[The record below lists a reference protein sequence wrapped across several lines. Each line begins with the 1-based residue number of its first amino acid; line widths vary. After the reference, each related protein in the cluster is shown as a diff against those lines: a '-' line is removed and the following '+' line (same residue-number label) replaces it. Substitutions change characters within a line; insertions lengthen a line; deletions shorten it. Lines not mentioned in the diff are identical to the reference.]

1 MTQLL
6 NEKLT
11 DKPVDAASV
20 VLVREHE
27 QKLQTLLLC
36 RGNSRTVMNSAW
48 VFPGGKVDPADLE
61 QTEFIQSQLSA
72 NARDLLN
79 EPDLNNEAASA
90 LFSAAVR
97 ETSEETA
104 VTLKVSELFTWSR
117 WITPNEP
124 SMMKKRFDARFF
136 IAAMPDGQTAVHD
149 GQEATDSAWY
159 QPAEALNDYL
169 SDKIV
174 LAPPQI
180 MTLVALARMTSIE
193 ACLNAAR
200 DTEAYKVE
208 PKALKTK
215 HGRSLLFPGDEQHP
229 EISKQ
234 MPGPTRLI
242 WSGKHFEPPG
252 GFEQF
257 LSK

>member
-1 MTQLL
+1 
-6 NEKLT
+6 
-11 DKPVDAASV
+11 
-20 VLVREHE
+20 
-27 QKLQTLLLC
+27 
-36 RGNSRTVMNSAW
+36 
-48 VFPGGKVDPADLE
+48 
-61 QTEFIQSQLSA
+61 
-72 NARDLLN
+72 
-79 EPDLNNEAASA
+79 
-90 LFSAAVR
+90 
-97 ETSEETA
+97 
-104 VTLKVSELFTWSR
+104 
-117 WITPNEP
+117 
-124 SMMKKRFDARFF
+124 MMKKRFDARFF

-208 PKALKTK
+208 PKALKTQ
-215 HGRSLLFPGDEQHP
+215 HGRSLLFPGDEHHP